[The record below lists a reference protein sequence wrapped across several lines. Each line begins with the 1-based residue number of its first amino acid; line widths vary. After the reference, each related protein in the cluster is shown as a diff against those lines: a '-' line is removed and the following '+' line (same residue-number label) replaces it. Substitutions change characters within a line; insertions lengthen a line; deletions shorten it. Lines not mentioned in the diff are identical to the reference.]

1 MLHRPVT
8 GRPHLEEQTMRA
20 ETAHKFRPRTGSL
33 RTSARPSLAD
43 DAYIRLEEMIVTL
56 ELRPGGV
63 FSEADLSRKIRI
75 GRTPLREA
83 LQRLQAQHLVTTLPR
98 RGVVVSDINI
108 VDYLAVLE
116 TRRVLDRLVAAKA
129 ARRASPEQRG
139 MLGHTAEAMGMA
151 AARGDMAEF
160 MRLDTGF
167 DRLVESASRSAF
179 ALQAS
184 VPLHAHCR
192 RFWYLYR
199 HNGDLPRAAELHA
212 ALMKAVAS
220 GDEGRAG
227 AASDALVDYL
237 EEFAK
242 TALDLA

>member
-1 MLHRPVT
+1 MPVDT
-8 GRPHLEEQTMRA
+8 VRKSRTRAGVTRTAGRM
-20 ETAHKFRPRTGSL
+20 
-33 RTSARPSLAD
+33 SLAGE
-43 DAYIRLEEMIVTL
+43 AYMRLEGLIVTL
-56 ELRPGGV
+56 ELQPGGV
-63 FSEADLSRKIRI
+63 FSEADLSRKVRI

-83 LQRLQAQHLVTTLPR
+83 LQRLQAQRLVTTLPR

-116 TRRVLDRLVAAKA
+116 TRRVLDRLVATKA
-129 ARRASPEQRG
+129 ARRASPEQR
-139 MLGHTAEAMGMA
+139 TALEETARAMAVA
-151 AARGDMAEF
+151 AERGDMAEF

-167 DRLVESASRSAF
+167 DRVVEAASRSSF

-199 HNGDLPRAAELHA
+199 HNGDLRRAAELHA
-212 ALMKAVAS
+212 GLMQAVAA
-220 GDEGRAG
+220 GDEQGAG

-237 EEFAK
+237 EEFAR
-242 TALDLA
+242 TALDLV

>member
-1 MLHRPVT
+1 MH
-8 GRPHLEEQTMRA
+8 A
-20 ETAHKFRPRTGSL
+20 ETAAKSQARSGTPRAPGKM
-33 RTSARPSLAD
+33 SLAEE
-43 DAYIRLEEMIVTL
+43 AYTRLEEMIVTL
-56 ELRPGGV
+56 ELQPGGV

-83 LQRLQAQHLVTTLPR
+83 LQRLQSQRLVTTLPR
-98 RGVVVSDINI
+98 RGVVVSEINI
-108 VDYLAVLE
+108 VDYLALLE
-116 TRRVLDRLVAAKA
+116 TRRVLDRLVAMKA
-129 ARRASPEQRG
+129 ARRATPLQRTMLEETARG
-139 MLGHTAEAMGMA
+139 MALA
-151 AARGDMAEF
+151 AAKGDMAEF
-160 MRLDTGF
+160 MRLDTEF

-212 ALMKAVAS
+212 AMMHAVAAA
-220 GDEGRAG
+220 DEEAAG

-237 EEFAK
+237 EEFAR
-242 TALDLA
+242 TALDIA

>member
-1 MLHRPVT
+1 M
-8 GRPHLEEQTMRA
+8 
-20 ETAHKFRPRTGSL
+20 
-33 RTSARPSLAD
+33 SLAGE
-43 DAYIRLEEMIVTL
+43 AYMRLEGLIVTL
-56 ELRPGGV
+56 ELQPGGV
-63 FSEADLSRKIRI
+63 FSEADLSRKVRI

-83 LQRLQAQHLVTTLPR
+83 LQRLQAQRLVTTLPR

-116 TRRVLDRLVAAKA
+116 TRRVLDRLVATKA
-129 ARRASPEQRG
+129 ARRASPEQR
-139 MLGHTAEAMGMA
+139 TALEETARAMAVA
-151 AARGDMAEF
+151 AERGDMAEF

-167 DRLVESASRSAF
+167 DRVVEAASRSSF

-199 HNGDLPRAAELHA
+199 HNGDLRRAAELHSG
-212 ALMKAVAS
+212 MMHAVAA
-220 GDEGRAG
+220 GDEQGAG

-237 EEFAK
+237 EEFAR
-242 TALDLA
+242 TALDLV